1 MKAELSQKGFNINE
15 RDFFDNPFS
24 LDDLEMLFKD
34 VDVSEFFSWRSPSF
48 RKMGLSKDTL
58 SRLDLFTLMR
68 NEPRLIRRPL
78 VIYNGILMLG
88 TDSQMMSSIKQIAD

>member
-34 VDVSEFFSWRSPSF
+34 VDVSEFFSW
-48 RKMGLSKDTL
+48 
-58 SRLDLFTLMR
+58 
-68 NEPRLIRRPL
+68 
-78 VIYNGILMLG
+78 
-88 TDSQMMSSIKQIAD
+88 